1 MMTTTPSYVEFDD
14 EEAAELIPIMIFVT
28 APSNLE
34 AGCEFEAYENGD
46 KNRPFTCIVVSKY
59 HRSLKRNNCS

>member
-1 MMTTTPSYVEFDD
+1 MTTSYVEFDD
-14 EEAAELIPIMIFVT
+14 EEAAELIPIMISVT

-46 KNRPFTCIVVSKY
+46 KNCAFTCVVVRKY
-59 HRSLKRNNCS
+59 NRSLKRNDCS